1 MPPTQPPPSPV
12 HFFDTLVGYQR
23 TAALRAAIELALFTT
38 IAEGNRSVAAIAKRC
53 AASERGVRILCDYLV
68 ITGFLTKSGE
78 TYGLTADTAVFLDRK
93 SPSYIGSIAEFIAS
107 PPLIEA
113 FLSDPAEIVRR
124 GGTLQGEGSV
134 SPDNPIW
141 VAFARAMAPMVARP
155 AGQLAALA
163 DDGADRP
170 IKVLDIAAGHG
181 LFGIEIA
188 KRNRRAEITAL
199 DWEPVLEVARENAA
213 AAGVTGRFRTIAGS
227 AFEADFDGPYDVVLL
242 TNFLHH
248 FDSATCEGL
257 LRKVHAAL
265 RPGGRAA
272 ALEFVPNEDRVT
284 PPGAAAFSF
293 VMLGSTRA
301 GDAYTFAEYRRMFEA
316 AGFSELAL
324 HELPPTDE
332 RAVTARR

>member
-1 MPPTQPPPSPV
+1 MTQSPPSPAL
-12 HFFDTLVGYQR
+12 FLNMLSGYQR
-23 TAALRAAIELALFTT
+23 TAALKAAIELALFTA
-38 IAEGNRSVAAIAKRC
+38 IGAGHRSVAAIAQHC
-53 AASERGVRILCDYLV
+53 GASERGMRILCDYLV
-68 ITGFLTKSGE
+68 VVGFLTKSGAE
-78 TYGLTADTAVFLDRK
+78 YGLTADSAVFLDRK
-93 SPSYIGSIAEFIAS
+93 SPAYIGAATDFIAS
-107 PPLIEA
+107 PALIEL
-113 FLSDPAEIVRR
+113 FLADPAEFVRR
-124 GGTLQGEGSV
+124 GGTMQGEGSV

-141 VAFARAMAPMVARP
+141 VAFARAMGPMVAQR
-155 AGQLAALA
+155 AGDLAALA
-163 DDGADRP
+163 DDGTGRP

-188 KRNRRAEITAL
+188 ARNSHAEITAL
-199 DWEPVLEVARENAA
+199 DWDAVLEVARENASK
-213 AAGVTGRFRTIAGS
+213 AGVASRFATIAGS
-227 AFEADFDGPYDVVLL
+227 AFEADLGGPYDVVLL

-248 FDSATCEGL
+248 FDMAACEGL

-265 RPGGRAA
+265 VPGGRAV

-316 AGFSELAL
+316 AGFSGLAL

-332 RAVTARR
+332 RVVIARR

>member
-1 MPPTQPPPSPV
+1 MTQSPPSPAL
-12 HFFDTLVGYQR
+12 FLNMLSGYQR
-23 TAALRAAIELALFTT
+23 TAALKAAIELALFTA
-38 IAEGNRSVAAIAKRC
+38 IGAGHRSVAAIAQHC
-53 AASERGVRILCDYLV
+53 GASERGMRILCDYLV
-68 ITGFLTKSGE
+68 VVGFLTKSGAE
-78 TYGLTADTAVFLDRK
+78 YGLTADSAVFLDRK
-93 SPSYIGSIAEFIAS
+93 SPAYIGAATDFIAS
-107 PPLIEA
+107 PALIEL
-113 FLSDPAEIVRR
+113 FLADPAEFVRR
-124 GGTLQGEGSV
+124 GGTMQGEGSV

-141 VAFARAMAPMVARP
+141 VAFARAMGPMVAQR
-155 AGQLAALA
+155 AGDLAALA
-163 DDGADRP
+163 DDGTGRP

-188 KRNRRAEITAL
+188 KRNDQAEITAL
-199 DWEPVLEVARENAA
+199 DWDAVLEVARENASK
-213 AAGVTGRFRTIAGS
+213 AGVASRFATIAGS
-227 AFEADFDGPYDVVLL
+227 AFEADLGGPYDVVLL

-248 FDSATCEGL
+248 FDMAACEGL

-265 RPGGRAA
+265 VPGGRAV

-316 AGFSELAL
+316 AGFSGLAL

-332 RAVTARR
+332 RVVIARR